1 MIGTKYV
8 LIAFLV
14 IFLVFILYVINFY
27 LILGYTVSNDTAVW
41 GQLGDYI
48 GGLLNPTLSFISL
61 VLLIKSLTLQNEA
74 NSDLRKELKNSEK
87 TEKLRSF
94 ETLFFNM
101 LNSQKELF
109 HSFSIDIIKDNKTIT
124 KQGVE
129 AVIAIEDE
137 IENIRER
144 TENDAEI
151 RTIVEKLDSKDQ
163 IFGLT
168 RTFYII
174 VKIISDSLNEH
185 DGFTS
190 QERKSHLHTL
200 INFTDFAQL
209 RLILITMQFTEFE
222 SVKYLKSHVEF
233 NLTLQEVGLDYNIY

>member
-14 IFLVFILYVINFY
+14 IFLVFISYIINFY

-109 HSFSIDIIKDNKTIT
+109 NSFSVDLSQNNLKIIKNS
-124 KQGVE
+124 VE

-137 IENIRER
+137 IANIRELGGCD
-144 TENDAEI
+144 TEIKELIN
-151 RTIVEKLDSKDQ
+151 KLDYKDQ

-168 RTFYII
+168 RAFYII
-174 VKIISDSLNEH
+174 VKIITDKLNDSE
-185 DGFTS
+185 GFS
-190 QERKSHLHTL
+190 SEDRKSHLHTL
-200 INFTDFAQL
+200 INFTEFSQL
-209 RLILITMQFTEFE
+209 RMIMIGIQFTEFE
-222 SVKYLKSHVEF
+222 SVKYLKDHSEF
-233 NLTLQEVGLDYNIY
+233 LVVLQEVGVGFDLY